1 MRWRTPAAIFYRET
15 LLLAEPNASVGT
27 RKLVAGVLAHEIAHQ
42 WFGNL
47 VTMRWWD
54 DIWLNEGFANWAQSK
69 PVQAWKPEWHVELD
83 DAQANQTAMGL
94 DALRATRPIR
104 AEAST
109 PGEINEL
116 FDPIAYEKGAAV
128 VRMLESWIGEEPF
141 RKGVN
146 AYIERFQYS
155 NARAEDFWGTLAA
168 ATGKPVDLV
177 MPTFVDQPGVPLVS
191 VDVSCAGGAA
201 KVSLSQERYV
211 IPEPGRAATP
221 GTQLWKIP
229 VCLRLPNGKTTC
241 DLLDRRT
248 ETVALESCP
257 AWVMANAGAR
267 GYYRTA
273 ASPDIIRKIATDV
286 GMLAPAERI
295 ALLSDEWA
303 LVRAGRH
310 DVGTYLDLASG
321 FTRERTAAVVQT
333 LVGTLA
339 TIGAYLTT
347 DETRQP
353 FSAWLSALL
362 SPALADIGWTPKPD
376 EPDETRALRAAIVAA
391 LGETARD
398 PQVLARARELVEQE
412 MQKAGTVDATL
423 LNVIVNLAA
432 LEGDVALYDK
442 YLARTRSATDPEQRY
457 LYLYGLASFS
467 DPALVRRTMELVVG
481 PDVRSQDA
489 KLVVRAMLAADA
501 SRRLAWDLVRE
512 RWQAIQAKTGE
523 FVGNTVIVSALAS
536 FCDPVALAEVK
547 TFFATHKVPDA
558 ERTLQQ
564 SIERIASCANLSA
577 AQREKLA
584 AWLASGTRRRRKS
597 SNRGRAAGL

>member
-1 MRWRTPAAIFYRET
+1 
-15 LLLAEPNASVGT
+15 
-27 RKLVAGVLAHEIAHQ
+27 
-42 WFGNL
+42 
-47 VTMRWWD
+47 
-54 DIWLNEGFANWAQSK
+54 
-69 PVQAWKPEWHVELD
+69 
-83 DAQANQTAMGL
+83 
-94 DALRATRPIR
+94 
-104 AEAST
+104 
-109 PGEINEL
+109 
-116 FDPIAYEKGAAV
+116 
-128 VRMLESWIGEEPF
+128 
-141 RKGVN
+141 
-146 AYIERFQYS
+146 
-155 NARAEDFWGTLAA
+155 
-168 ATGKPVDLV
+168 

-229 VCLRLPNGKTTC
+229 VCLRLPNGKTIC

-273 ASPDIIRKIATDV
+273 ASPDIIRKIAADV

-321 FTRERTAAVVQT
+321 FKRERTAAVVQT

-353 FSAWLSALL
+353 FNAWLSALL
-362 SPALADIGWTPKPD
+362 SPALADIGWTPAPD

-412 MQKAGTVDATL
+412 IQKAGTVDATL

-442 YLARTRSATDPEQRY
+442 YLARTRTATDPEQRY

-489 KLVVRAMLAADA
+489 KLVVHAMLAADA

-577 AQREKLA
+577 AQREKLK
-584 AWLASGTRRRRKS
+584 AWLETTQSQ
-597 SNRGRAAGL
+597 